1 MRKTTQ
7 AEMSRRLVLAA
18 EVASDVMAPNP
29 ISIRDDASIR
39 EAITLLADKGLDAVP
54 VIDHAGRPV
63 GVVSKGDI
71 LVHEREARSAPY
83 VLATAAGA
91 EQTQTVHTRDIM
103 TPALFSVTPET
114 PAAKVLEQLV
124 MLRVNQLFVVDATGA
139 LIGVIS
145 SLDILKHLLPDDERN
160 TESEVIKGVAR
171 EQP

>member
-1 MRKTTQ
+1 
-7 AEMSRRLVLAA
+7 
-18 EVASDVMAPNP
+18 
-29 ISIRDDASIR
+29 
-39 EAITLLADKGLDAVP
+39 
-54 VIDHAGRPV
+54 
-63 GVVSKGDI
+63 
-71 LVHEREARSAPY
+71 